1 MLMDIFSNLTDDQI
15 ALLGCVAAL
24 ISSGGLMV
32 VSHYIGRMRGRRS
45 LTLEA
50 SKSRQTGR
58 TGESRRAA

>member
-1 MLMDIFSNLTDDQI
+1 MDIFSNLTDDQI

-45 LTLEA
+45 LNIEA
-50 SKSRQTGR
+50 TKSRLAGR
-58 TGESRRAA
+58 TGASRRAA